1 MSMDDYRTEVM
12 RRRAREIA
20 YNLASDGGISDADI
34 AECCDLTMEE
44 VHDIVVEVTVNTRQ
58 QLQVI
63 REKLRI
69 LEQPKCEVEQL
80 KTAFIDIITI
90 LKKLIYFR
98 DISTQERQS
107 IENSISYYE
116 EREFRDMLR
125 PLQRNLPNY
134 ELLSTGASIVN
145 RLYARMYASVL
156 DV

>member
-1 MSMDDYRTEVM
+1 MDTDEYRTEVM

-34 AECCDLTMEE
+34 AECCDLTMDE
-44 VHDIVVEVTVNTRQ
+44 VHDIVVEVAVNTRQ

-69 LEQPKCEVEQL
+69 FEQPKCEVEQL

-90 LKKLIYFR
+90 LKKLICFR
-98 DISTQERQS
+98 DIPRQERQV
-107 IENSISYYE
+107 IDEFVSYYE
-116 EREFRDMLR
+116 ARELQAIMR
-125 PLQRNLPNY
+125 PLQRGLPDY
-134 ELLSTGASIVN
+134 KLLSNGADILN
-145 RLYARMYASVL
+145 EFYARIHVSLL

>member
-1 MSMDDYRTEVM
+1 MDTDEYRTEVM
-12 RRRAREIA
+12 RKRAREIA

-44 VHDIVVEVTVNTRQ
+44 VHDIVVEVAVNTRQ

-69 LEQPKCEVEQL
+69 FEHPKCEVEQL

-90 LKKLIYFR
+90 LKKLICFR
-98 DISTQERQS
+98 DILRQERQV
-107 IENSISYYE
+107 IDEFVSYYE
-116 EREFRDMLR
+116 ARELRAIMR
-125 PLQRNLPNY
+125 PLQRGLPDY
-134 ELLSTGASIVN
+134 KLLSNGADILN
-145 RLYARMYASVL
+145 EFYARIHVSLL